1 MDTIQNF
8 NITGTLLVQSM
19 GDWLRIPIILFTFLG
34 SEFFYLFVAPVLY
47 WCINASLGFRM
58 GLLLMISGAIN
69 SSLKL
74 IFHHHRP
81 YWYSTEVSAY
91 SSESSFGFPSGHA
104 QNAVVVW
111 GTIAIWIRRMW
122 TWILAIIIIFLIGFS
137 RIYLGVHSPG
147 DVIAGWLV
155 GALILW
161 IYVKWEGPVSRWLDI
176 QGPFY
181 QTLVALGVSLSM
193 IFLGAIALN
202 SLGDWIIPESWILNA
217 AQAAP
222 EAETIDPLALSG
234 MVSNAG
240 AFFGM
245 AAGWIFIKHNGGF
258 DAGGKRWHR
267 LVRLGIGLLIVGL
280 IWAGLRVIFPQGEDV
295 ASLGLRY
302 IRYAL
307 VGFWIIGLAPYLFI
321 RLKLANTG

>member
-1 MDTIQNF
+1 MDTILNL
-8 NITGTLLVQSM
+8 NITVTLLVQSM
-19 GDWLRIPIILFTFLG
+19 GDWLGIPMLLFSFLG
-34 SEFFYLFVAPVLY
+34 NEEFYLLVAPVLY
-47 WCINASLGFRM
+47 WCINASLGFRL
-58 GLLLMISGAIN
+58 GLLLMISGMIN
-69 SSLKL
+69 SNLKI
-74 IFHHHRP
+74 IFHQPRP
-81 YWYSTEVSAY
+81 YWYSNEVRAY

-111 GTIAIWIRRMW
+111 GMIAIWIRRLW

-137 RIYLGVHSPG
+137 RIYLGVHSPS

-161 IYVKWEGPVSRWLDI
+161 FYVKLERPVSRWL
-176 QGPFY
+176 GGMRPFY
-181 QTLVALGVSLSM
+181 QTLVALCVSLSM
-193 IFLGAIALN
+193 VILGVIALT
-202 SLGDWIIPESWILNA
+202 SLGDWTIPESWLINA

-222 EAETIDPLALSG
+222 GAETIDPLALSG

-258 DAGGKRWHR
+258 DAGGKWWQR
-267 LVRLGIGLLIVGL
+267 LVRFGIGLLIVGL
-280 IWAGLRVIFPQGEDV
+280 IWAGLGAVFPRGEDL
-295 ASLGLRY
+295 ASLSLRY
-302 IRYAL
+302 IRYSL

-321 RLKLANTG
+321 RLKLANPS